1 MGGKETIGNTLNCV
15 FNLTVSRYAKKL
27 PYLGRVG

>member
-15 FNLTVSRYAKKL
+15 FNLTVSRYAKKY
-27 PYLGRVG
+27 PTWGG